1 VIAYVLDAS
10 VAAKWFLPRA
20 GETNTAEALQLLRD
34 YSTGAVDLT
43 VPDLFW
49 PEFGNILWKA
59 VRPGRI
65 SRRSAEEAILS
76 LERQQISTAPTAKLL
91 ADAFAI
97 AASFD
102 RTVYDA
108 VYVALAIA
116 SDAPLLTADERLVNA
131 LAARF
136 PVRWLGAYSGAG

>member
-1 VIAYVLDAS
+1 MIAYVLDAS

-20 GETNTAEALQLLRD
+20 GETHAGEAMQLLRD
-34 YSTGAVDLT
+34 YSAGRIDLM

-49 PEFGNILWKA
+49 PELGNILWKA
-59 VRPGRI
+59 VRRGRL
-65 SRRSAEEAILS
+65 SRRSAEESIHS
-76 LERQQISTAPTAKLL
+76 LERGEIATAATAKLL
-91 ADAFAI
+91 GDAFAI

-108 VYVALAIA
+108 VYVALAVA
-116 SDAPLLTADERLVNA
+116 SDAPLLTADERLANA

-136 PVRWLGAYSGAG
+136 PVQWLGAYGGPA